1 MSSPA
6 VQASAGPASSRALK
20 RSRCSSSLVRGFSC
34 IRWVARNTARK
45 PCHQTLRRHHTSE
58 AKKGEATCAT
68 EGKQCHI
75 TMAAFLVLEWLCHA
89 ALGSGVQCAAQQWEQ
104 RLFLGSELKA
114 SQSQSRGARRR
125 ATGSRLISVASGV
138 HAIKHALPVESWPPT
153 RREGCSRA
161 SPAAFFAKT
170 INSRMLVNLRF
181 TVISEE
187 NSLYFHT
194 KPP

>member
-1 MSSPA
+1 LPPNFTSPPHLG
-6 VQASAGPASSRALK
+6 S
-20 RSRCSSSLVRGFSC
+20 
-34 IRWVARNTARK
+34 
-45 PCHQTLRRHHTSE
+45 
-58 AKKGEATCAT
+58 KKGEATRAT

-75 TMAAFLVLEWLCHA
+75 TMTAVLVLEWLCHA
-89 ALGSGVQCAAQQWEQ
+89 ALGCGVQCAAQQWEQ

-161 SPAAFFAKT
+161 SPAAFCAKT
-170 INSRMLVNLRF
+170 INWQTHASIRVFVRIRF
-181 TVISEE
+181 TEYSA
-187 NSLYFHT
+187 NSQDSFVRYKNPVKDFCWWEGSRWCRRCRRSAVVDGSLDLSARATSFFI
-194 KPP
+194 